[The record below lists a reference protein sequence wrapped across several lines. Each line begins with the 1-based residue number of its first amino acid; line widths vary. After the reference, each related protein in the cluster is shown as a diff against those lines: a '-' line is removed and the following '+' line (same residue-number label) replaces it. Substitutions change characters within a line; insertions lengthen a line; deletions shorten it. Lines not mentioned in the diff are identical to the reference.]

1 MAAYVVCD
9 LCNKEVFRYT
19 PALCGRHVLCS
30 MCAIVFKDG
39 VSELPQCSICHGEFA
54 REFRESMG
62 SLREDDDADAH
73 LRLGDMPSLPGTCLL
88 SPHRVCCFNE
98 QCNVPS

>member
-1 MAAYVVCD
+1 MAAYVICD
-9 LCNKEVFRYT
+9 LCNKEVFKYT

-54 REFRESMG
+54 REFRESV
-62 SLREDDDADAH
+62 SLMRARGDDDEVEDAH
-73 LRLGDMPSLPGTCLL
+73 LRLGDIPSLSGALL
-88 SPHRVCCFNE
+88 TLS
-98 QCNVPS
+98 